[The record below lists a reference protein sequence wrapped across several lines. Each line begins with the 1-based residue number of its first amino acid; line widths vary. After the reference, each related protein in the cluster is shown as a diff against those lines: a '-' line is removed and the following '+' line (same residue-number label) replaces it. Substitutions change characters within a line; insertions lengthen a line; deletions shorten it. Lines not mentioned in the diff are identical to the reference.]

1 VRVLLTGAGGQ
12 LGQAVEQGWTGHEI
26 MARTRAELDIVDLAA
41 VRSVLESVRPDLVVN
56 AAAYNAVDGAES
68 DPEGAFAANAVG
80 PRHLALATAE
90 RDLPLVHVSSDYVFD
105 GCAGRAYHEFD
116 ETSPCSVYGRSK
128 LAGEDAVRA
137 HNPRHQI
144 VRTAWLYSPVGRNF
158 ALTMRSLAGRGEV
171 RVVCDQFGSPTYVPH
186 LSLGLERLAET
197 GVYGTFHLASA
208 GVASWYDL
216 ARALFRELG
225 LGVEVLPIPT
235 SEYPT
240 PAARPPFSALVSLQQ
255 PRIDLPSWHDGV
267 KEFAAALRV
276 RIRA

>member
-1 VRVLLTGAGGQ
+1 MRVLLTGAGGQ
-12 LGQAVEQGWTGHEI
+12 LGQAIERGWDSHEI
-26 MARTRAELDIVDLAA
+26 VARTRGELDIVDLAS
-41 VRSVLESVRPDLVVN
+41 VRSALDTVEPELVVN

-68 DPEGAFAANAVG
+68 DPEGAFAGNAVG
-80 PRHLALATAE
+80 PRQLALATAE
-90 RDLPLVHVSSDYVFD
+90 RDLPLVHISSDYVFD

-116 ETSPCSVYGRSK
+116 GANPRCVYGRSK
-128 LAGEDAVRA
+128 LAGEEAVRA

-144 VRTAWLYSPVGRNF
+144 VRTAWLYSSVGRNF

-186 LSLGLERLAET
+186 LAAGLERLVET

-225 LGVEVLPIPT
+225 LDVQVLPIPT

-240 PAARPPFSALVSLQQ
+240 PAARPRYSALVSLQQ
-255 PRIDLPSWHDGV
+255 PRIGLPPWQDGA
-267 KEFAAALRV
+267 KEFAAAV
-276 RIRA
+276 RSV

>member
-1 VRVLLTGAGGQ
+1 MKVLLTGAGGQ
-12 LGQAVEQGWTGHEI
+12 LGQAVERGWNGHEI
-26 MARTRAELDIVDLAA
+26 VTRTHGELDILDLAS
-41 VRSVLESVRPDLVVN
+41 VRSALGTVKPDLVIN
-56 AAAYNAVDGAES
+56 AAAYNAVDAAES

-105 GCAGRAYHEFD
+105 GCLGRAYHEFD
-116 ETSPCSVYGRSK
+116 ETNPRSVYGHSK
-128 LAGEDAVRA
+128 LAGEEAVRT

-186 LSLGLERLAET
+186 LAAGLERLAET
-197 GVYGTFHLASA
+197 GAYGTFHLASA
-208 GVASWYDL
+208 GAASWYDL

-225 LGVEVLPIPT
+225 LAVEVLPIPT

-240 PAARPPFSALVSLQQ
+240 AAVRPPYSALVSLQQ
-255 PRIDLPSWHDGV
+255 PRIGLPPWQDGV
-267 KEFAAALRV
+267 KEFAAAV
-276 RIRA
+276 RAT